1 MRAKEFITESLSPQN
16 AGMVIQYFINYA
28 SKELGL
34 TSLPEINL
42 ITNPKVA
49 AQLASFG
56 GYHDKSIQV
65 SIVNRHVNDVLR
77 TLAHELVHYRQ
88 DINGKL
94 QPTSGND
101 GSEQENEA
109 NAVSAVVM
117 RKWNR
122 ENPSVMELSPI
133 GGGE

>member
-16 AGMVIQYFINYA
+16 AATVIQYFVSYA
-28 SKELGL
+28 SNELGL
-34 TSLPEINL
+34 TTLPDINL
-42 ITNPKVA
+42 VTDPKVA

-56 GYHDKSIQV
+56 GYHDNTIQV

-88 DINGKL
+88 DINGEL
-94 QPTSGND
+94 QSTSGND
-101 GSEQENEA
+101 GSDQENEA
-109 NAVSAVVM
+109 NAMAAVIM

-133 GGGE
+133 GGDI